1 MFISPSNPRL
11 IYCGRIDFD
20 NPDAPV
26 MVYPSS
32 YVTFRFTG
40 NLLKVKLTNKRS
52 CWSNR
57 MGCVID
63 GVQTALL
70 LYEDNEEHEYTIYG
84 DNACVELKNYSADS
98 SCHDE
103 KKGVPAGKNDTEK
116 TDTSE
121 EDNGNCEV
129 WHEVIFFKRQ
139 DSADYVTIH
148 GFELED
154 GAELAT
160 NEAEKNKKLKIEVY
174 GDSVSCGEVSEA
186 VDYVGKADP
195 VHNGEFSNSWYSYA
209 WMTARKLN
217 AKLHNISQGGIAL
230 LDGTG
235 YFGAPGYIGVES
247 CYDKIQYFPG
257 LGEVK
262 QWDFSR
268 YTPDVVVVAIGQND
282 AHPDNYMPEDY
293 DGAKAKRWRERYEWF
308 IRRLMQL
315 YPEAKIV
322 LATTILMHDA
332 AWDRAIDDVCRRI
345 ASGRVHHL
353 LYKRNGAGTPGH
365 IRIPEA
371 QEMSEE
377 LAAYIQRIM

>member
-1 MFISPSNPRL
+1 MFISPSDPRL
-11 IYCGRIDFD
+11 TYCGRIDFD
-20 NPDAPV
+20 DPEAPV
-26 MVYPSS
+26 MVYASS

-40 NLLKVKLTNKRS
+40 SFVKVRLINKRS

-57 MGCVID
+57 MGCIVD
-63 GVQTALL
+63 GVQTAVLL
-70 LYEDNEEHEYTIYG
+70 EEDDGQHEYTIFTEEEFLFKNKIEQEFLSENE
-84 DNACVELKNYSADS
+84 NAAYEKNSANSTTPDDS
-98 SCHDE
+98 LNKSQ
-103 KKGVPAGKNDTEK
+103 K
-116 TDTSE
+116 
-121 EDNGNCEV
+121 
-129 WHEVIFFKRQ
+129 WHELTFFKRQ
-139 DSADYVTIH
+139 DSANYVVLY

-154 GAELAT
+154 GAQIAI
-160 NEAEKNKKLKIEVY
+160 NEAENAKKLKLEVY

-186 VDYVGKADP
+186 VEYVGKQDP
-195 VHNGEFSNSWYSYA
+195 SHNGEFSNSWYSYA

-235 YFGAPGYIGVES
+235 YFGAPAYLGVES
-247 CYDKIQYFPG
+247 CYDKIEYFPD

-262 QWDFSR
+262 KWDFGR

-282 AHPDNYMPEDY
+282 AHPDNYMAQDY
-293 DGAKAKRWRERYEWF
+293 NGAKADIWRSHYEAF
-308 IRRLMQL
+308 VRRLMEL
-315 YPEAKIV
+315 YPSAQII

-332 AWDRAIDDVCRRI
+332 AWDRAIDDVCTRI
-345 ASGRVHHL
+345 ASDRVHHF

-377 LAAYIQRIM
+377 LAGYIREIR

>member
-1 MFISPSNPRL
+1 MFISPSDPRL

-70 LYEDNEEHEYTIYG
+70 LYEDNEEHVYTIYG

-116 TDTSE
+116 TDTAE
-121 EDNGNCEV
+121 KDNGNCEV

-154 GAELAT
+154 GAELAA

-345 ASGRVHHL
+345 ASGRVHHFF
-353 LYKRNGAGTPGH
+353 YKRNGAGTPGH

-377 LAAYIQRIM
+377 LAACIQKIM

>member
-1 MFISPSNPRL
+1 MFISPSDPRL

-57 MGCVID
+57 MGCVVD
-63 GVQTALL
+63 GVQTAVL
-70 LYEDNEEHEYTIYG
+70 LYEDNEEHVYTIYG

-116 TDTSE
+116 TDTAE
-121 EDNGNCEV
+121 KDNGNCEV

-154 GAELAT
+154 GAELAA

-235 YFGAPGYIGVES
+235 YFGAPGYLGVES
-247 CYDKIQYFPG
+247 CYDKIEYLPD

-282 AHPDNYMPEDY
+282 AHPDNYMPADY
-293 DGAKAKRWRERYEWF
+293 DGVKAKRWRERYEWL

-345 ASGRVHHL
+345 ASDRVHHFF
-353 LYKRNGAGTPGH
+353 YKRNGAGTPGH

-377 LAAYIQRIM
+377 LAACIQRIM

>member
-1 MFISPSNPRL
+1 M
-11 IYCGRIDFD
+11 
-20 NPDAPV
+20 
-26 MVYPSS
+26 
-32 YVTFRFTG
+32 
-40 NLLKVKLTNKRS
+40 
-52 CWSNR
+52 
-57 MGCVID
+57 
-63 GVQTALL
+63 
-70 LYEDNEEHEYTIYG
+70 
-84 DNACVELKNYSADS
+84 
-98 SCHDE
+98 
-103 KKGVPAGKNDTEK
+103 
-116 TDTSE
+116 
-121 EDNGNCEV
+121 
-129 WHEVIFFKRQ
+129 
-139 DSADYVTIH
+139 
-148 GFELED
+148 
-154 GAELAT
+154 
-160 NEAEKNKKLKIEVY
+160 
-174 GDSVSCGEVSEA
+174 SEA

-235 YFGAPGYIGVES
+235 YFGAPGYLGVES
-247 CYDKIQYFPG
+247 CYDKIEYLPD

-282 AHPDNYMPEDY
+282 AHPDNYMPADY
-293 DGAKAKRWRERYEWF
+293 DGVKAKRWRERYEWL

-345 ASGRVHHL
+345 ASDRVHHF

-377 LAAYIQRIM
+377 LAACIQKIM

>member
-1 MFISPSNPRL
+1 MFISPSDPRL

-70 LYEDNEEHEYTIYG
+70 LYEDNEEHVYTIYG

-116 TDTSE
+116 TDTAE
-121 EDNGNCEV
+121 KDNGNCEV

-154 GAELAT
+154 GAELAA

-235 YFGAPGYIGVES
+235 YFGAPGYLGVES
-247 CYDKIQYFPG
+247 CYDKIEYLPD

-282 AHPDNYMPEDY
+282 AHPDNYMPADY
-293 DGAKAKRWRERYEWF
+293 DGVKAKRWRERYEWL

-345 ASGRVHHL
+345 ASDRVHHF

>member
-1 MFISPSNPRL
+1 M
-11 IYCGRIDFD
+11 
-20 NPDAPV
+20 
-26 MVYPSS
+26 
-32 YVTFRFTG
+32 
-40 NLLKVKLTNKRS
+40 
-52 CWSNR
+52 
-57 MGCVID
+57 
-63 GVQTALL
+63 
-70 LYEDNEEHEYTIYG
+70 
-84 DNACVELKNYSADS
+84 
-98 SCHDE
+98 
-103 KKGVPAGKNDTEK
+103 
-116 TDTSE
+116 
-121 EDNGNCEV
+121 
-129 WHEVIFFKRQ
+129 
-139 DSADYVTIH
+139 
-148 GFELED
+148 
-154 GAELAT
+154 
-160 NEAEKNKKLKIEVY
+160 
-174 GDSVSCGEVSEA
+174 SEA

-235 YFGAPGYIGVES
+235 YFGAPGYLGVES
-247 CYDKIQYFPG
+247 CYDKIQYLPD

-293 DGAKAKRWRERYEWF
+293 DGVKAKRWRERYEWL

-345 ASGRVHHL
+345 ASGRVHHF

-377 LAAYIQRIM
+377 LAAFIQKIL

>member
-1 MFISPSNPRL
+1 MFISPSDPRL

-26 MVYPSS
+26 MVYPSG

-40 NLLKVKLTNKRS
+40 NLLKVKLTNNRS

-57 MGCVID
+57 MGCVVD
-63 GVQTALL
+63 GVQTAVL

-84 DNACVELKNYSADS
+84 DNACVELKNYSSDS

-116 TDTSE
+116 TDTAE
-121 EDNGNCEV
+121 KDNGNCEV

-154 GAELAT
+154 GAELAV
-160 NEAEKNKKLKIEVY
+160 NEAEKSKKLKIEVY

-186 VDYVGKADP
+186 VDYVGKVDP

-235 YFGAPGYIGVES
+235 YFGAPGYLGVES
-247 CYDKIQYFPG
+247 CYDKIEYLPD

-293 DGAKAKRWRERYEWF
+293 DGAKAKRWRERYEWL
-308 IRRLMQL
+308 IRKLMQL
-315 YPEAKIV
+315 YPAAKIV

-332 AWDRAIDDVCRRI
+332 AWDRSIDDVCKKI
-345 ASGRVHHL
+345 ASDRVHHF

-377 LAAYIQRIM
+377 LAAYIQKIM

>member
-1 MFISPSNPRL
+1 MFISPSDPRL

-70 LYEDNEEHEYTIYG
+70 LYEDNEEHEYIIYG
-84 DNACVELKNYSADS
+84 DNNTKKPDMAAD
-98 SCHDE
+98 
-103 KKGVPAGKNDTEK
+103 
-116 TDTSE
+116 
-121 EDNGNCEV
+121 DNGKGEV
-129 WHEVIFFKRQ
+129 WHEAIFFKRQ

-235 YFGAPGYIGVES
+235 YFGAPGYLGVES
-247 CYDKIQYFPG
+247 CYDKIQYLPD

-282 AHPDNYMPEDY
+282 AHPDNYMPADY
-293 DGAKAKRWRERYEWF
+293 DGVKAKRWRERYEWL

-345 ASGRVHHL
+345 ASGRVHHF

>member
-1 MFISPSNPRL
+1 MFISPSDPRL

-70 LYEDNEEHEYTIYG
+70 LYEDNEEHVYTIYG

-160 NEAEKNKKLKIEVY
+160 NEAEKNKRLKIEVY

-247 CYDKIQYFPG
+247 CYDKIHYFPG

-345 ASGRVHHL
+345 ASGRVHHF

>member
-1 MFISPSNPRL
+1 MFISPSDPRL

-70 LYEDNEEHEYTIYG
+70 LYEDNEEHVYTIYG

-247 CYDKIQYFPG
+247 CYDKIQYLPD

-282 AHPDNYMPEDY
+282 AHPDNYMPADY
-293 DGAKAKRWRERYEWF
+293 DGVKAKRWRERYEWL

-345 ASGRVHHL
+345 ASGRVHHF

>member
-1 MFISPSNPRL
+1 MFISPSDPRL

-63 GVQTALL
+63 GVQTAVL

-98 SCHDE
+98 SCPDG
-103 KKGVPAGKNDTEK
+103 KRGVPAGENDIGK
-116 TDTSE
+116 TDAAE
-121 EDNGNCEV
+121 NDNGDCDG

-139 DSADYVTIH
+139 DSANYVTIH

-154 GAELAT
+154 GAELAI
-160 NEAEKNKKLKIEVY
+160 NETEKSKKLKIEVY

-186 VDYVGKADP
+186 VDYVGKVDP

-217 AKLHNISQGGIAL
+217 AKIHNISQGGIAL

-235 YFGAPGYIGVES
+235 YFGAPGYLGVES
-247 CYDKIQYFPG
+247 CYDKIEYLPD

-293 DGAKAKRWRERYEWF
+293 DGAKAKRWRERYEWL
-308 IRRLMQL
+308 IRKLMQL
-315 YPEAKIV
+315 YPETKIV

-332 AWDRAIDDVCRRI
+332 AWDRAIDDVCKKI
-345 ASGRVHHL
+345 ASDRVHHF

-377 LAAYIQRIM
+377 LVAYIQKIM